1 MGASINDI
9 FRHYLNAETL
19 ADFVHNVVWSAD
31 AYQEMLRCLEG
42 AEATPLDLTTAVCRT
57 IDAVPLDPLEM
68 AAKTSQ

>member
-42 AEATPLDLTTAVCRT
+42 AEATPLD
-57 IDAVPLDPLEM
+57 
-68 AAKTSQ
+68 